1 VQTALIWVAIFAIT
15 ALETLIAT
23 WEGRADRQSTSAK
36 HNKFSIKS
44 ANWAVAFEVVLL
56 IDIYVVVSEGW
67 PIIFPIAAGA
77 WLGKYWSL
85 ERRRRKWRG
94 RVKKRKRSSTES
106 LSGS

>member
-1 VQTALIWVAIFAIT
+1 VKTALIWVAIFAIT

-36 HNKFSIKS
+36 HNRFSIKS

-56 IDIYVVVSEGW
+56 IDIYVVVHEGW
-67 PIIFPIAAGA
+67 HIIVPIAAGA

-85 ERRRRKWRG
+85 ERRRKRWRA
-94 RVKKRKRSSTES
+94 RVKRRKPV
-106 LSGS
+106 